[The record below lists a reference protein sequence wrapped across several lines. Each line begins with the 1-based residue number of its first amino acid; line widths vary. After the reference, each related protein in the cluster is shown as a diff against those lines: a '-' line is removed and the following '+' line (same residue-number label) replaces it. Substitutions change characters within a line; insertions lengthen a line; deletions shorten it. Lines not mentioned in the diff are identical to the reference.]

1 MRADHRAEVA
11 LDAVFR
17 DPGRNVNCNA
27 ALLVSSGALRGGAA
41 CILFKGG
48 NRQILTVEGVNRD
61 NHVVYIVHELRTV
74 AGCNVLRGIVH
85 SVLPGSRNI
94 NLHVAV
100 SAAFNSV
107 MVHLNDGV
115 TLLGVG
121 LRSRILHV
129 ADCVFLR
136 DDLRDGE
143 ECGLENRV
151 DSGAKADLLT
161 DLEAVDRVEVHIVIS
176 NVFLNLARELLVKL
190 FRRPLAVQQ
199 EAAALLQVFD
209 HVIGAKV
216 SRVVTCNKVSLGDV
230 IGGLDRRMTESQVGH
245 CQTAGLLGV
254 VVKVTLC
261 VHIGVVADDLDGVLV
276 CADGTVR
283 TEAPELAGLRAC
295 RCGIRVLV
303 CFEGQVRNIV
313 HDADGELLLRIVA
326 LFHVAVNSDDVS
338 RLRIL
343 GAEAVTTG
351 ENLSTA
357 ELRAV
362 DSSQNVKVQRL
373 ADGARLLR
381 SVEHGDGLNG
391 FRKHVKQ
398 VLCNER
404 SVKVNLNK
412 ANLLAGCY
420 EVIDNLFDGLTDRAH
435 SDDDLLRIRSAIV
448 VEGLVIGADLLVD
461 LVHVIDNGLRNR
473 IVVLVASLTSLEE
486 DIAVLCLAAENRVLR
501 IQSVSS
507 ELVYGIPVEH
517 LAEIL
522 VVPYFDL
529 LNLMRGTEA
538 VEEVQERNLAVD
550 SGKVSHS
557 AEVHNFLRAVGAQH
571 CITGLAACI
580 DVGMVTED
588 VQSVGS
594 NAASRNVDNARQQL
608 AGHLV
613 HVRDHQ
619 EQALRSGVGG
629 GKSTS
634 RQRTVNCTSSA
645 GLRLHLR
652 YAYFTAEKI
661 LSAGSSILI
670 GLISHNGRRRD
681 RIDRSNVGKR
691 IRNMRG
697 GVVAIHGLH
706 FSCHLTNSSFKD
718 YQWIYLTA
726 HYPVHRPAV
735 CRTLP

>member
-17 DPGRNVNCNA
+17 NPGRNVNCNA
-27 ALLVSSGALRGGAA
+27 ALLVSSGALRGGAV

-143 ECGLENRV
+143 ECGLENRI

-161 DLEAVDRVEVHIVIS
+161 DLEAVDRVEVDIVIS
-176 NVFLNLARELLVKL
+176 NVFLNLAWELLVKL

-209 HVIGAKV
+209 HVIGAEV

-230 IGGLDRRMTESQVGH
+230 IGGFDRRMTETQVGH

-283 TEAPELAGLRAC
+283 TEAPELAGLCAC
-295 RCGIRVLV
+295 RCGI
-303 CFEGQVRNIV
+303 
-313 HDADGELLLRIVA
+313 
-326 LFHVAVNSDDVS
+326 
-338 RLRIL
+338 
-343 GAEAVTTG
+343 
-351 ENLSTA
+351 
-357 ELRAV
+357 
-362 DSSQNVKVQRL
+362 
-373 ADGARLLR
+373 
-381 SVEHGDGLNG
+381 
-391 FRKHVKQ
+391 
-398 VLCNER
+398 
-404 SVKVNLNK
+404 
-412 ANLLAGCY
+412 
-420 EVIDNLFDGLTDRAH
+420 
-435 SDDDLLRIRSAIV
+435 
-448 VEGLVIGADLLVD
+448 
-461 LVHVIDNGLRNR
+461 
-473 IVVLVASLTSLEE
+473 
-486 DIAVLCLAAENRVLR
+486 RVLR

-594 NAASRNVDNARQQL
+594 NAASGNVDNARQQL

-726 HYPVHRPAV
+726 QYPVHRPAV